1 MRDDFLRQ
9 IITDKVSSN
18 AGWLKLGS
26 TAALAFSVGFAAAAG
41 LFSYSSHDLTDDDLA
56 KLAELAACSTG
67 EPASSLWLQAQ
78 SDDTWGVVGDRYK
91 VAKRF
96 LIDIDIDR
104 CGIRETANAQI
115 DQRKVRAFPPRDRYN

>member
-9 IITDKVSSN
+9 IITDNVSGNVRKIKTSGI
-18 AGWLKLGS
+18 AV
-26 TAALAFSVGFAAAAG
+26 LAFSIGFAVAAG
-41 LFSYSSHDLTDDDLA
+41 FHSYASNGPSDDDLA

-78 SDDTWGVVGDRYK
+78 SDNAWGFVGDRYK

-96 LIDIDIDR
+96 LVDIDIDR

-115 DQRKVRAFPPRDRYN
+115 DQREIGTFSPRDRYN